1 MVILGIDVISD
12 IVCAWCYIG
21 KRRLDR
27 AIALYRKTYPGGRD
41 DVFQITW
48 RPYYL
53 DYNTSSPDSIEKSE
67 LAEKKLAGMRP
78 EQRTALTQRMS
89 QLGRSVGINFKWGGR
104 IGSTRDAHRLIHLS
118 QTKSEDITNALVE
131 KLFEAYHELE
141 RDISSRELLFEI
153 AVDAGL
159 DASEVEEY
167 LNGSGSSTVDEEAQ
181 KNKET
186 FGSVPVFIIQGIR
199 RLEGAQESTDF
210 MEIFAQVK
218 DSGSS

>member
-1 MVILGIDVISD
+1 
-12 IVCAWCYIG
+12 
-21 KRRLDR
+21 
-27 AIALYRKTYPGGRD
+27 
-41 DVFQITW
+41 
-48 RPYYL
+48 
-53 DYNTSSPDSIEKSE
+53 
-67 LAEKKLAGMRP
+67 MRP